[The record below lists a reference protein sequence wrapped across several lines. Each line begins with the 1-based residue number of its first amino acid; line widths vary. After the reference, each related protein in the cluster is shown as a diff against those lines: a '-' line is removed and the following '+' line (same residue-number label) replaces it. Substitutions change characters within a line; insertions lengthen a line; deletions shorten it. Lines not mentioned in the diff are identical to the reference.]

1 MTEGKQCSVC
11 GAILVAQEIIPVAG
25 HSYTVSYSF
34 NADFAKHALCN
45 LYVRCLA
52 QDSYSVEEDY

>member
-34 NADFAKHALCN
+34 NADFTKRIATYTCSI
-45 LYVRCLA
+45 C